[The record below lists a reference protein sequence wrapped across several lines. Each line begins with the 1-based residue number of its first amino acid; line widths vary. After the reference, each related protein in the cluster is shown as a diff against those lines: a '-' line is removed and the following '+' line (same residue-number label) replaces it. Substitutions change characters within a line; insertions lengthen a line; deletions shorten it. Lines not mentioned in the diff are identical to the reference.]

1 MIKDHAHKIAGVAQ
15 KTVLI
20 VDDHPMFREGIKAIV
35 ESNGTFEVAGEAGTA
50 VDGLKMAEQLQPDLM
65 VLDISLPDESGI
77 ALAKKMQQLP
87 LETRIMFVSMHSTI
101 HYISEAFKAGARG
114 YVAKQS
120 ASENL
125 LDGLRDIAKGGY
137 FLDASISSTVIENI
151 INKPIKTTPN
161 ADIDRKDLTR
171 RELEIM
177 KLLARG
183 FSNQEIA
190 TKLSISSKTVSN
202 HRANILKKLD
212 IHSNLELVRYAA
224 KLGLIDV
231 ERWRVL

>member
-1 MIKDHAHKIAGVAQ
+1 M
-15 KTVLI
+15 
-20 VDDHPMFREGIKAIV
+20 
-35 ESNGTFEVAGEAGTA
+35 
-50 VDGLKMAEQLQPDLM
+50 
-65 VLDISLPDESGI
+65 
-77 ALAKKMQQLP
+77 
-87 LETRIMFVSMHSTI
+87 
-101 HYISEAFKAGARG
+101 
-114 YVAKQS
+114 AKQS

-151 INKPIKTTPN
+151 INKPIKTTQN

-177 KLLARG
+177 KLIARG

-231 ERWRVL
+231 ERWRVS